1 MTHTHEAVRLYPPGT
16 IIVWEKSLAARQE
29 FLIWL
34 TQRADRDI
42 LCRAHLTLLG
52 YTPAGTFDETTSWIR
67 RLEPW
72 HPAFRQLKWAI
83 FDEWLE
89 TDDGH
94 DAFHRWAGNDV
105 IMCSRCW
112 L

>member
-1 MTHTHEAVRLYPPGT
+1 MTHTHEAVRLYPPET

-29 FLIWL
+29 FLTWIVD
-34 TQRADRDI
+34 RADREL

-52 YTPAGTFDETTSWIR
+52 YTPAGTFDQITGWIR

-72 HPAFRQLKWAI
+72 HPAFRQLQRAM

-89 TDDGH
+89 MDDGH
-94 DAFHRWAGNDV
+94 DAFHRWAGNDDV
-105 IMCSRCW
+105 LCGRCW